1 MNQIVEQAQTFAK
14 SKINGLTLFSL
25 LGGAF
30 GLIGGIKM
38 TKALY
43 EESAKIFNDKK
54 MIAKATGKMLACAL
68 ACSIPFKH

>member
-1 MNQIVEQAQTFAK
+1 MQTFAK
-14 SKINGLTLFSL
+14 SKVNGLTLFSL

-38 TKALY
+38 AKNLY
-43 EESAKIFNDKK
+43 QESAKIFNDQKL
-54 MIAKATGKMLACAL
+54 IAKATGKMLACAL

>member
-1 MNQIVEQAQTFAK
+1 MVEHARTFAK

-38 TKALY
+38 TKTLY
-43 EESAKIFNDKK
+43 DESAKIFNDQKL
-54 MIAKATGKMLACAL
+54 IAKATGKMLACAL